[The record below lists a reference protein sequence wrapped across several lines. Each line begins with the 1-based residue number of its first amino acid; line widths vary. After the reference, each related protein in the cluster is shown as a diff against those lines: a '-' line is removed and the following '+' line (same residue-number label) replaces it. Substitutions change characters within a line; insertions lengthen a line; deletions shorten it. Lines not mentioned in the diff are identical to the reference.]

1 MRLWLVPVLSLLVA
15 APAYADTSAC
25 WGMAN
30 DPSHP
35 ELSCTAL
42 TGPLLSSLEGA
53 TRTQVVSSM
62 GAPGLPDVGGVLRF
76 ESNYA
81 FRRRGYSGAVA
92 FTFDQA
98 GRVAVIEA
106 AVDAP
111 HHKYGMKFVWNATVP
126 GCSDFPDSIQRCDN
140 IEGAPRPLEKAS
152 APKGTTS
159 WHWVPAWLR
168 RRLFSSG

>member
-98 GRVAVIEA
+98 RRVAVIEA